1 MLANSGDSGPPCGV
15 PSRVPVTNPFQAA
28 GQVKEIYAYGFRNP
42 YRYSFDRL
50 NGQLIVADVGQNT
63 VEEIDATLSGSEMTV
78 GFNPEYLAAGVEAVV
93 GDEITIETSDPI
105 KPAVLR
111 GVGAE
116 DYLYLVMPQRLNN

>member
-1 MLANSGDSGPPCGV
+1 MEAIRRCRILARETTPVRLEMGNDSL
-15 PSRVPVTNPFQAA
+15 
-28 GQVKEIYAYGFRNP
+28 
-42 YRYSFDRL
+42 RL
-50 NGQLIVADVGQNT
+50 VVMTQDLGNT
-63 VEEIDATLSGSEMTV
+63 VEEIDASLSGSEMTV